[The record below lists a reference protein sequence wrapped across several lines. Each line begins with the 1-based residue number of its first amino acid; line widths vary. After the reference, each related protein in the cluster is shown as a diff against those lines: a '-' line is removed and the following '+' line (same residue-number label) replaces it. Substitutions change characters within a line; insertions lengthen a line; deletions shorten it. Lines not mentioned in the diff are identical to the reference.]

1 MAHFAKINESNIVTQ
16 VVVVNDSDGNN
27 DTNGQNFLNDLFKT
41 THTWKKT
48 SYNTYGNT
56 HRLGG
61 TPYRKNF
68 ASVGFVYDE
77 EKDAFIPPKPLES
90 YVLDEDK
97 CEWYPPITQPQLTEG
112 QTGMYVWN
120 EEAYQNDNTQGWEY
134 FDYS

>member
-16 VVVVNDSDGNN
+16 VVVVNDSDGDN
-27 DTNGQNFLNDLFKT
+27 DTDGQNFLNNLFKT

-68 ASVGFVYDE
+68 ASIGFTYDSSR
-77 EKDAFIPPKPLES
+77 DAFIEPKPYNS
-90 YVLDEDK
+90 WTLDETTCLWEPPVAYPSDGK
-97 CEWYPPITQPQLTEG
+97 SYEWDESNRQW
-112 QTGMYVWN
+112 V
-120 EEAYQNDNTQGWEY
+120 EA
-134 FDYS
+134 

>member
-27 DTNGQNFLNDLFKT
+27 DTDGQNFLNNLFKT

-68 ASVGFVYDE
+68 ASVGFTYDSSR
-77 EKDAFIPPKPLES
+77 DAFIEPKPYNS
-90 YVLDEDK
+90 WTLDETTCLWESPVAYPSDGK
-97 CEWYPPITQPQLTEG
+97 SYEWDEDNKQW
-112 QTGMYVWN
+112 V
-120 EEAYQNDNTQGWEY
+120 EA
-134 FDYS
+134 